1 MSTMIERVARA
12 MFSTDWPK
20 DDWDRFGPR
29 DNAPERYRAMARA
42 AIAEMRVPTEAM
54 LAARFRKLG
63 QGGQASRV
71 SVGHGGDDL
80 KEAEGVGR

>member
-1 MSTMIERVARA
+1 

-42 AIAEMRVPTEAM
+42 AIAEMRVPTEWM
-54 LAARFRKLG
+54 LVAK
-63 QGGQASRV
+63 QGVDFIADGTP
-71 SVGHGGDDL
+71 DDL
-80 KEAEGVGR
+80 GEWEAMIDAALKEEA